1 TASSGPQTVVL
12 NVQSTVFTARQDALP
27 LRLPALA
34 LGMLLLPLA
43 GARRLRRSAT
53 RMKGYG
59 LALLLALAGFALAA
73 SLTGCGAT
81 TGFFGQ
87 SPKSY
92 PLVVTATSGSVQ
104 HNATVTLTIE

>member
-1 TASSGPQTVVL
+1 
-12 NVQSTVFTARQDALP
+12 
-27 LRLPALA
+27 
-34 LGMLLLPLA
+34 MLLPLA
-43 GARRLRRSAT
+43 GARRLRRSAR

-59 LALLLALAGFALAA
+59 LTLLLVLAGVALAA